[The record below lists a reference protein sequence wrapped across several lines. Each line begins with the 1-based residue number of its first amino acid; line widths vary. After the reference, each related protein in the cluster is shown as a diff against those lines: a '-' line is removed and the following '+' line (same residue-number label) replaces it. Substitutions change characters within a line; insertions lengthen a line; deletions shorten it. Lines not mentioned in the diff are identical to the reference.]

1 MLDSMNKLAVDKAIH
16 WRYAVQKFD
25 LKRKISDAEFEVLME
40 ALRLTPSSYGL
51 QPWKFIVVKNP
62 EVREELKKASYFQAQ
77 VTEASHFVAIA
88 YKGKMLEED
97 VNHYIQYISSE
108 RKVGLETLEKYKNG
122 ILRDLLGFRGTVLD
136 QWAINQTYIAMGF
149 VLQAAAVM
157 GIDTCPMEG
166 LKAKEY
172 DRLLGLEGTGYHTV
186 TAIAFG
192 YRDPECKMQAMAK
205 IRFPKEHVIK
215 TV

>member
-1 MLDSMNKLAVDKAIH
+1 MNKYAVDKAIH

-25 LKRKISDAEFEVLME
+25 PTRKIPDAEFEVLE
-40 ALRLTPSSYGL
+40 ESLRLTPSSYGL
-51 QPWKFIVVKNP
+51 QPWKFVVVKNP
-62 EVREELKKASYFQAQ
+62 EVREELRKVSYNQAQ

-97 VNHYIQYISSE
+97 VDHYIRFISSA
-108 RKVGLETLEKYKNG
+108 RKVGIETLEKYKNG
-122 ILRDLLGFRGTVLD
+122 ILRDLLGFRGNIID

-166 LKAKEY
+166 LRPREY

-192 YRDPECKMQAMAK
+192 YRSPDCKMQVMAK